1 MIRLYYK
8 DGSNFT
14 YENPDSTKTLHIDE
28 LLWIDM
34 VSPGIDEIGWIE
46 NHLNITLP
54 SPQEREE
61 IELTSRYWEEE
72 HYLTINSSFFIQSS
86 PDEGSNES
94 MSFVIKDDF
103 IVTVRFTDLISFDEI
118 TKRYLSN
125 PRVINNGF
133 EFFSLLIDIRVD
145 LDADMLEK
153 LVRKIS
159 TIRKE
164 IMETNKVT
172 DDTFKEISKYESSN
186 MRLRENLMDKQR
198 ILTSLVKS
206 RKVPD
211 KMIKEFRIT
220 LDDVKS
226 LIEHT
231 EFNFDRIDY
240 VQDIALAAIAI
251 EQSTAVKVFTI
262 VSVVFMPP
270 TLIASVYGMNFAHM
284 PELNEAYAYP
294 IALFAMLLSA
304 IIPIVWFKKKGW
316 I

>member
-14 YENPDSTKTLHIDE
+14 YENPDNTKTLHIDE

-34 VSPGIDEIGWIE
+34 VSPGIDEVNWIE
-46 NHLNITLP
+46 SHLNITLP

-72 HYLTINSSFFIQSS
+72 HYITINSSFFIQNS
-86 PDEGSNES
+86 PDEGLNES
-94 MSFVIKDDF
+94 LSFVIKDDF

-118 TKRYLSN
+118 TRRYLSN
-125 PRVINNGF
+125 PRVISNGF

-159 TIRKE
+159 MIRKE
-164 IMETNKVT
+164 IMETNRVT

-198 ILTSLVKS
+198 ILTSLIKS
-206 RKVPD
+206 KKVPD

-240 VQDIALAAIAI
+240 VQDIALAVIAL

-270 TLIASVYGMNFAHM
+270 TLIASIYGMNFTHM
-284 PELNEAYAYP
+284 PELDKVYAYP
-294 IALFAMLLSA
+294 IVLFVMLLSA
-304 IIPIVWFKKKGW
+304 IVPIVWFKKKGW

>member
-1 MIRLYYK
+1 MIRIYYK

-14 YENPDSTKTLHIDE
+14 YENPSASQHTRIEE
-28 LLWIDM
+28 LLWIDL
-34 VSPGIDEIGWIE
+34 VSPSPEEVVWIE
-46 NHLNITLP
+46 GNVNIPIPT
-54 SPQEREE
+54 SQEREE
-61 IELTSRYWEEE
+61 IELTSRYWEEAN
-72 HYLTINSSFFIQSS
+72 HITINSSFFIQSAT
-86 PDEGSNES
+86 DDGVNES
-94 MSFVIKDDF
+94 LSFVIKDDF

-118 TKRYLSN
+118 TRRYLSN
-125 PRVINNGF
+125 PRDIRNGF

-145 LDADMLEK
+145 LDADILEK

-159 TIRKE
+159 KVRKE
-164 IMETNKVT
+164 IMDKIQVN
-172 DDTFKEISKYESSN
+172 DDTFKEISKFESAN

-198 ILTSLVKS
+198 ILTSLIKS
-206 RKVPD
+206 KKISS

-240 VQDIALAAIAI
+240 VQDIALASIAL

-270 TLIASVYGMNFAHM
+270 TLIASIYGMNFQFM
-284 PELNEAYAYP
+284 PELDEHYAYP
-294 IALFAMLLSA
+294 IVLCAMVISA
-304 IIPIVWFKKKGW
+304 VLPLAWFKRKGW

>member
-14 YENPDSTKTLHIDE
+14 YEDPDETKSLRIDE

-34 VSPGIDEIGWIE
+34 VSPSVDEIGWIE
-46 NHLNITLP
+46 SHINITLP

-86 PDEGSNES
+86 LDDGYNES
-94 MSFVIKDDF
+94 LSFVIKDDF

-125 PRVINNGF
+125 PRAISNGF

-270 TLIASVYGMNFAHM
+270 TLIASIYGMNFAHM
-284 PELNEAYAYP
+284 PELSEAYAYP

-316 I
+316 L

>member
-14 YENPDSTKTLHIDE
+14 YENPDNTKTLHIDE

-34 VSPGIDEIGWIE
+34 VSPGIDEVNWIE
-46 NHLNITLP
+46 SHLNITLP

-72 HYLTINSSFFIQSS
+72 HYITINSSFFIQNS
-86 PDEGSNES
+86 PDEGLNES
-94 MSFVIKDDF
+94 LSFVIKDDF

-118 TKRYLSN
+118 TRRYLSN
-125 PRVINNGF
+125 PRAISNGF

-159 TIRKE
+159 MIRKE
-164 IMETNKVT
+164 IMETNRVT

-206 RKVPD
+206 KKVPD

-240 VQDIALAAIAI
+240 VQDIALAVIAL

-270 TLIASVYGMNFAHM
+270 TLIASIYGMNFTHM
-284 PELNEAYAYP
+284 PELDKVYAYP
-294 IALFAMLLSA
+294 IVLFVMLLSA
-304 IIPIVWFKKKGW
+304 IVPIVWFKKKGW

>member
-1 MIRLYYK
+1 MIRVYYK

-14 YENPDSTKTLHIDE
+14 YENPDSSKSIKIE
-28 LLWIDM
+28 QLLWVDL
-34 VSPGIDEIGWIE
+34 VSPSAEEIVWIE
-46 NHLNITLP
+46 GHLNIPIP

-72 HYLTINSSFFIQSS
+72 YYITINSSFFIQNSL
-86 PDEGSNES
+86 DEGNNES
-94 MSFVIKDDF
+94 LSFVLRDDF
-103 IVTVRFTDLISFDEI
+103 IVTVRFTDLISFDEVSR
-118 TKRYLSN
+118 RYLSN
-125 PRVINNGF
+125 PRAISNGF
-133 EFFSLLIDIRVD
+133 EFFGLLIDIRVD

-172 DDTFKEISKYESSN
+172 DDTFKDISKHESSN

-198 ILTSLVKS
+198 ILTSLIKS
-206 RKVPD
+206 KKVPD
-211 KMIKEFRIT
+211 KMIKEYRIT
-220 LDDVKS
+220 LDDVRS

-240 VQDIALAAIAI
+240 VQDIALAVIAL

-262 VSVVFMPP
+262 VSVIFMPP
-270 TLIASVYGMNFAHM
+270 TLIASIYGMNFANM
-284 PELNEAYAYP
+284 PELDETYAYP
-294 IALFAMLLSA
+294 IALLAMIISA
-304 IIPIVWFKKKGW
+304 IIPLVYFKKKGW
-316 I
+316 L